1 MEHREGNMQK
11 PPDEAAVLASLMR
24 WAEAHDAVRA
34 VILTSSRAIPNAP
47 LDMLSDYDVIL
58 AVRSVEPFY
67 EERAWLGDFGPVLLV
82 YSDPLRPY
90 FGFPTTCIVTQY
102 DNGLKID
109 FSVCPVEA
117 LRAVVSAP
125 QLPEEFDAGYR
136 VLLDKDG
143 LTAGLRPAT
152 YGGYIPRRPT
162 FAEYWVCVED
172 CFHEATYV
180 AKHLWRGDLMT
191 AKINLDYNMKVRDL
205 RHMLEW
211 LIEIDHGWAVKPGPY
226 GRRLKKWL
234 RPEMWAEL
242 ECTYTGAGFEENW
255 EAMLQTL
262 ALFRKVAIEVGD
274 GLGFAYPQELDDRA
288 MAYLQWVKSLP
299 RMQAVAKP

>member
-1 MEHREGNMQK
+1 MQK

-152 YGGYIPRRPT
+152 YGGTPLSWSRRGSLRSGNPNADHAAVARLLIDAGAPVDLQMADLDASDT
-162 FAEYWVCVED
+162 F
-172 CFHEATYV
+172 
-180 AKHLWRGDLMT
+180 
-191 AKINLDYNMKVRDL
+191 
-205 RHMLEW
+205 
-211 LIEIDHGWAVKPGPY
+211 
-226 GRRLKKWL
+226 
-234 RPEMWAEL
+234 
-242 ECTYTGAGFEENW
+242 
-255 EAMLQTL
+255 
-262 ALFRKVAIEVGD
+262 
-274 GLGFAYPQELDDRA
+274 
-288 MAYLQWVKSLP
+288 
-299 RMQAVAKP
+299 QAVIADALVDR